1 MKIRS
6 DELKGC
12 VFPTYR
18 ERNAHSIQ
26 EEKIM
31 EVTLQITMRDI
42 PHSDALESH
51 IREKAAK
58 LEKFYPHI
66 MHCRVTVELPHR
78 HHHQGRL
85 FDVRID
91 MTVPGGE
98 LVINRIVNEDVHIA
112 VRDAFDAAKRQLE
125 NYSHRQASS
134 LPDKSA

>member
-1 MKIRS
+1 MRS
-6 DELKGC
+6 DELRVC

-18 ERNAHSIQ
+18 ERSAHSIQ
-26 EEKIM
+26 KEKIM

>member
-1 MKIRS
+1 
-6 DELKGC
+6 
-12 VFPTYR
+12 
-18 ERNAHSIQ
+18 
-26 EEKIM
+26 M
-31 EVTLQITMRDI
+31 EITLQITMRDI

-51 IREKAAK
+51 IREKVAK

-98 LVINRIVNEDVHIA
+98 LVINRVVNEDVHIA

-125 NYSHRQASS
+125 DYSHRQASS
-134 LPDKSA
+134 TRQERLISS

>member
-1 MKIRS
+1 MRS
-6 DELKGC
+6 SYAYKK
-12 VFPTYR
+12 
-18 ERNAHSIQ
+18 RNAHSIQ
-26 EEKIM
+26 KEEIM
-31 EVTLQITMRDI
+31 EITLQITMRDI

-51 IREKAAK
+51 IREKVAK

-98 LVINRIVNEDVHIA
+98 LVINRVVNEDVHIA

-125 NYSHRQASS
+125 DYSHRQASS
-134 LPDKSA
+134 TRQERLISS